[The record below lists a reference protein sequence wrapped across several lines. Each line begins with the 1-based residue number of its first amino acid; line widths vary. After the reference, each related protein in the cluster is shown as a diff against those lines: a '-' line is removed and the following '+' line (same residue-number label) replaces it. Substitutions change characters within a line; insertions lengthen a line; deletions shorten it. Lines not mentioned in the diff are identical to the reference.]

1 VYFIQEK
8 QKILWSIIFRS
19 VLMKKNTRGM
29 SVWGLSMMAMGT
41 VIGGSFFL
49 GSSIA
54 FQSAGP
60 GIVISYIL
68 GAILV
73 FLILFSLSEMTVAN
87 AATGSFRTFAQQAF
101 GPGVGFVTGWVYWT
115 GLTLA
120 MSSEAIAASLLL
132 RLWLPQIPVFTMGTI
147 IIVLITMVNLLGAE
161 HISKLESSLTFVKIF
176 AIIGFIVLSVAL
188 VSGVFTGKSAIGLGA
203 LANEP
208 LFPNGVK
215 GIAGSMLIV
224 MFTYAGF
231 ETIGLAAPETANP
244 IKMVPKAIR
253 YTVFSLGS
261 LYILTALFILPLIPT
276 SQISTNVSP
285 MVSALS
291 RFGINWAA
299 DALNVV
305 LVTAILS
312 AMLAATFGLGR
323 MIRSLSEERH
333 APAFLA
339 DKESEIPRAGI
350 LFSGGSMLLGL
361 ALSFSLPRYVYIFL
375 VSSGGFSLLF
385 TYVVIVAT
393 HYKFRKTQ
401 GCPPKGKCQ
410 LPGFP
415 YVSWITL
422 GSLVLIIAS
431 MPLIPGQ
438 GTGLLAGIILV
449 AFYSG
454 CYMLK
459 RYTELRRKAR
469 AH

>member
-1 VYFIQEK
+1 
-8 QKILWSIIFRS
+8 
-19 VLMKKNTRGM
+19 MKKTTKGL
-29 SVWGLSMMAMGT
+29 SVWGLTMMALGT

-73 FLILFSLSEMTVAN
+73 YLILFSLSEMTVAN
-87 AATGSFRTFAQQAF
+87 TATGSFRTFAQQAF

-120 MSSEAIAASLLL
+120 MSSEAIAVSLLL

-147 IIVLITMVNLLGAE
+147 IIVLITVINLLGAE
-161 HISKLESSLTFVKIF
+161 HISRLESALTFFKIF
-176 AIIGFIVLSVAL
+176 AIIGFIVLSIAL
-188 VSGVFTGKSAIGLGA
+188 VSGVLTGKPAIGLGA
-203 LANEP
+203 VSNEP
-208 LFPNGVK
+208 LFPRGLR

-253 YTVFSLGS
+253 NTVFGLAS

-276 SQISTNVSP
+276 SQISTDVSP

-291 RFGINWAA
+291 RFGIIWAA
-299 DALNVV
+299 DALNIV

-312 AMLAATFGLGR
+312 TMLAATFGLGR

-333 APAFLA
+333 APAFLT
-339 DKESEIPRAGI
+339 DKGSEIPRTGI
-350 LFSGGSMLLGL
+350 LFSGASMLLAL

-393 HYKFRKTQ
+393 HYKFRKVQ
-401 GCPPKGKCQ
+401 GCPPNGKCQ

-422 GSLVLIIAS
+422 GSLILIIAS

-438 GTGLLAGIILV
+438 GAGLLAGIVLV

-459 RYTELRRKAR
+459 RYAELRRKAR
-469 AH
+469 VH